1 MSKTERK
8 KQIRKRI
15 TMTMLLFISFIVI
28 FLMGAK
34 IPATNT
40 YAIQTNSTEGFH
52 YKYVTERTEKA
63 VYIGKIDGFCT
74 FLTSDGNEWSVD
86 AGTYKKGKTY
96 TLKMHDNGTE
106 NDITDDVITA
116 IK

>member
-1 MSKTERK
+1 M
-8 KQIRKRI
+8 
-15 TMTMLLFISFIVI
+15 
-28 FLMGAK
+28 
-34 IPATNT
+34 
-40 YAIQTNSTEGFH
+40 
-52 YKYVTERTEKA
+52 
-63 VYIGKIDGFCT
+63 

-116 IK
+116 IKQEVEDANIYKWVGNQKRT

>member
-34 IPATNT
+34 IPVTNT
-40 YAIQTNSTEGFH
+40 YAIQANSTEGLH
-52 YKYVTERTEKA
+52 YKYVTERIEKA
-63 VYIGKIDGFCT
+63 VYIGKNDGLNM

-96 TLKMHDNGTE
+96 MLKMHDNGTE

>member
-8 KQIRKRI
+8 KQIKKRI
-15 TMTMLLFISFIVI
+15 TAAMLLFISFIAV
-28 FLMGAK
+28 FLMGTK
-34 IPATNT
+34 IPTTNT
-40 YAIQTNSTEGFH
+40 YAIQANSTEGLH
-52 YKYVTERTEKA
+52 YKYVTERTEKV
-63 VYIGKIDGFCT
+63 VYIGKIDGLNT

-86 AGTYKKGKTY
+86 TGTYKKGKTY

-106 NDITDDVITA
+106 NDITDDVIVA